1 MAMDHESMGLMRG
14 DLCRLLLLLPAH
26 ACASRGYVIW
36 SGVHIL
42 WTTFFFLIV
51 L

>member
-14 DLCRLLLLLPAH
+14 DLMCFNRLLLLSAM
-26 ACASRGYVIW
+26 
-36 SGVHIL
+36 
-42 WTTFFFLIV
+42 FFLLRIS